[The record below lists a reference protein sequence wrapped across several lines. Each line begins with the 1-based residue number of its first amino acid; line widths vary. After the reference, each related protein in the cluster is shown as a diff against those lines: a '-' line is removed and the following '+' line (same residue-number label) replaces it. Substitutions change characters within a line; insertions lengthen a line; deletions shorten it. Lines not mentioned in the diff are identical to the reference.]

1 MLNKAKQ
8 DKQQTIKEDKFTLSR
23 LDVPLTSFSDQME
36 VYRKMIN
43 SFPLKELSL
52 IYFLFKLDI
61 SLTKSFML
69 VQDVFFCF
77 FWWFVVWLK
86 SRFPYRFQLSK
97 SRRRRKCEK
106 VANKY

>member
-1 MLNKAKQ
+1 MRMLNKAKQ

-61 SLTKSFML
+61 YLTKSFML

-77 FWWFVVWLK
+77 FLVVCSLV
-86 SRFPYRFQLSK
+86 
-97 SRRRRKCEK
+97 K
-106 VANKY
+106 VAISVSISAQQIT